1 MKKREQVVTFLGKG
15 TEFEGKLTFDGTIRI
30 DGNFK
35 GEISSNGN
43 LIVGEK
49 GMIEADMHVA
59 YIVISGEVHGNII
72 ADQKVEIRA
81 PGRVF
86 GDIQA
91 PTVVIDEGVI
101 FEGKTK
107 MYQAKVVDVVDK
119 ENPESEGPD
128 EETNE
133 SPSTLG
139 TIYGKVIDRYTG
151 KPVNSAEVRCKGDG
165 KKSTNTDASG
175 YYELSNLKDGKWKV
189 EIKAKG
195 YKKDK
200 AIVEIS
206 GGGKYEQN
214 FE

>member
-1 MKKREQVVTFLGKG
+1 MKKRDQVVTFLGKG

-35 GEISSNGN
+35 GEISSSGN

-49 GMIEADMHVA
+49 GMIEANMHVA
-59 YIVISGEVHGNII
+59 YIVVSGEIHGNIT
-72 ADQKVEIRA
+72 ADQKVEIHA

-107 MYQAKVVDVVDK
+107 MYQAKVADK
-119 ENPESEGPD
+119 ENPEFEGPN
-128 EETNE
+128 EETKE

-139 TIYGKVIDRYTG
+139 TIYGIVIDRYTG
-151 KPVNSAEVRCKGDG
+151 KPVKSAEVRCKGVG

-200 AIVEIS
+200 AAIEIS

>member
-30 DGNFK
+30 DGSFK
-35 GEISSNGN
+35 GEIFSNGN

-49 GMIEADMHVA
+49 GMIEADMHVG
-59 YIVISGEVHGNII
+59 YIVISGEIYGNIT

-107 MYQAKVVDVVDK
+107 MYQAKVADK
-119 ENPESEGPD
+119 ENSELEGL
-128 EETNE
+128 ERETNE
-133 SPSTLG
+133 SYSTLG
-139 TIYGKVIDRYTG
+139 MIYGIVSDRYTG
-151 KPVNSAEVRCKGDG
+151 QPVKGAEVRCKGDG
-165 KKSTNTDASG
+165 KKTTNTDASG

-200 AIVEIS
+200 ATVEIS